1 MGEGGTPISVVRDET
16 DPIDAI
22 SWPIASV
29 PPAARGY
36 PQPVASVVSSE
47 NIMMLEDWP
56 RGGCVDMSEKLRSM
70 RAISRKV
77 HTSRRCGLGASGV
90 CLLSLIWAASSEA
103 AEGEPS
109 AGQLAEVVVTSNRLG
124 EQDLQKTP
132 ITVTSL
138 DTNTLDRTNLN
149 SLADITRD
157 VPGINVTDFGGGQN
171 VIIIRG
177 VTTDGL
183 PVNTDNETQPTVS
196 VYLDDT
202 PISLAGATPDLR
214 VFDLERVEVVRGPQG
229 TLYGAGA
236 MAGNIRY
243 ITRKPNPNAFDALLE
258 ASGDNTKYGTTGWS
272 VRGSLNTPLI
282 ANQLAL
288 RVGVYQ
294 GEDPGWIDN
303 VLTGQTNVNSQ
314 RNTQVRAALRLTN
327 TGGWTVDAS
336 YLYGKVRRDENNN
349 VYSGLG
355 VDQYAGVVPGQYED
369 KFQILNL
376 TAEYKAASF
385 DFISSTSYD
394 DRTIDSTTDQS
405 FFGEG
410 ISSFFTSP
418 PVPAVDI
425 PTANVLR
432 NGIHD
437 FAQELRIASTAWKKW
452 KGQAGIF
459 YEHQGRDQWQN
470 FPSKGF
476 DALWGGNSLDVGA
489 FTTDTFFSGQTD
501 AITRQTAV
509 FGELTYSPN
518 ELFDLT
524 MGARY
529 FDWHQSFDLY
539 FAGLFGI
546 NPATGAPLTVNGSSK
561 ETGTNPR
568 INAVLH
574 VTPDFMVF
582 AEAAKGFRY
591 GGINQPVPLGPPPA
605 CSDYLAPLTSAP
617 LTFGPDHL
625 WSYSLGEK
633 ATLFDRRMTLNATVF
648 ELRWSDVQT
657 RKNLPE
663 CGYYYIQNKGD
674 VRSDGVEFEGQWQV
688 TPTLAFGVT
697 GAYVDARADG
707 PIANLNAPDG
717 ARAPYFPKVT
727 ASLQATYHRAFPIG
741 NFLLTAD
748 FNHRGDVTTDFDATS
763 SDFRTIPA
771 NNVLNAAATLQ
782 HGRFEW
788 TVYGRNLTNERII
801 IGNNANVGPGA
812 PYQPGD
818 LLYIGRPLTV
828 GLKVGVRF
836 E

>member
-1 MGEGGTPISVVRDET
+1 
-16 DPIDAI
+16 
-22 SWPIASV
+22 
-29 PPAARGY
+29 
-36 PQPVASVVSSE
+36 
-47 NIMMLEDWP
+47 MMLGDWL
-56 RGGCVDMSEKLRSM
+56 RWGCVDMSEKLRS
-70 RAISRKV
+70 RRSISGESDTCRGW
-77 HTSRRCGLGASGV
+77 RLGAAGV
-90 CLLSLIWAASSEA
+90 CLLSLAWAAPGEA
-103 AEGEPS
+103 ADEEPGT
-109 AGQLAEVVVTSNRLG
+109 GQLAEVVVTSNRLG

-132 ITVTSL
+132 ITVTAL
-138 DTNTLDRTNLN
+138 DTDTLDRTNLD
-149 SLADITRD
+149 SLADITRN

-243 ITRKPNPNAFDALLE
+243 ITRKPDATAFDALIE
-258 ASGDNTKYGTTGWS
+258 ASGDYTDYGTTGYT
-272 VRGSLNTPLI
+272 VRGLLNTPLV
-282 ANQLAL
+282 ADRLAL
-288 RVGVYQ
+288 RVGIYQ

-303 VLTGQTNVNSQ
+303 VLTGEKNVNSQ
-314 RNTQVRAALRLTN
+314 RNTQLRAALRLAN
-327 TGGWTVDAS
+327 TGNWTVDAS
-336 YLYGKVRRDENNN
+336 YLYGRVQRDENNN
-349 VYSGLG
+349 VYSELAK
-355 VDQYAGVVPGQYED
+355 DQYAGVVPGEYHD
-369 KFQILNL
+369 RYQILNL
-376 TAEYKAASF
+376 TAEYKAESF

-410 ISSFFTSP
+410 ISTFFTSP
-418 PVPAVDI
+418 PVPAEDI

-432 NGIHD
+432 SGVHD
-437 FAQELRIASTAWKKW
+437 FAQELRIASTAWKHW

-476 DALWGGNSLDVGA
+476 DALWGGNSLDLGA
-489 FTTDTFFSGQTD
+489 FTTDTFFSGQTN
-501 AITRQTAV
+501 AITRQVAV

-518 ELFDLT
+518 ERFDLT
-524 MGARY
+524 VGARH
-529 FDWHQSFDLY
+529 FDWHQSFNLY

-546 NPATGAPLTVNGSSK
+546 NPSTGAPLTVDGTSK
-561 ETGTNPR
+561 ESGTNPR
-568 INAVLH
+568 VNAAFH
-574 VTPDFMVF
+574 VTPDVMVF

-605 CSDYLAPLTSAP
+605 CSDYIAPLTSAP
-617 LTFGPDHL
+617 LTFGPDYL

-633 ATLFDRRMTLNATVF
+633 ASLLDRRLTLDATVY
-648 ELRWSDVQT
+648 ELRWKDVQT

-663 CGYYYIQNKGD
+663 CGYYYIENKGD
-674 VRSDGVEFEGQWQV
+674 VRSDGVEFEAQWQA
-688 TPTLAFGVT
+688 TPSLAFGIT
-697 GAYVDARADG
+697 GAYTDARADG
-707 PIANLNAPDG
+707 AIPNLNAPDG
-717 ARAPYFPKVT
+717 ARAPYFPRFT
-727 ASLQATYHRAFPIG
+727 ASLQGTYRRNLSIG

-748 FNHRGDVTTDFDATS
+748 FSHRGDVTTDFDATAA
-763 SDFRTIPA
+763 DYRTIPA
-771 NNVLNAAATLQ
+771 NNVVNAAATLQ
-782 HGRFEW
+782 HGRVEV
-788 TVYGRNLTNERII
+788 TLYGRNLTNEKII
-801 IGNNANVGPGA
+801 LGNAANVGPGA
-812 PYQPGD
+812 PYTPGD

-836 E
+836 Q

>member
-1 MGEGGTPISVVRDET
+1 MFQKTGAVRRTTRRQARRRWCWRLGVGGVGILSIT
-16 DPIDAI
+16 
-22 SWPIASV
+22 W
-29 PPAARGY
+29 
-36 PQPVASVVSSE
+36 
-47 NIMMLEDWP
+47 
-56 RGGCVDMSEKLRSM
+56 
-70 RAISRKV
+70 
-77 HTSRRCGLGASGV
+77 GA
-90 CLLSLIWAASSEA
+90 WSEA
-103 AEGEPS
+103 AEAADSS
-109 AGQLAEVVVTSNRLG
+109 AGQLQEVVVTANRLG

-243 ITRKPNPNAFDALLE
+243 ITRKPNPSAFEALVE
-258 ASGDNTKYGTTGWS
+258 ASGDYTKYGTTGYS
-272 VRGSLNTPLI
+272 MRGILNTPLV
-282 ANQLAL
+282 ADRLAL
-288 RVGVYQ
+288 RVAVYQ
-294 GEDPGWIDN
+294 DEDPGWIDN

-314 RNTQVRAALRLTN
+314 RTTQLRAALRLSN
-327 TGGWTVDAS
+327 TGNWTVDTS
-336 YLYGKVRRDENNN
+336 YLYGRVLRDENNA
-349 VYSGLG
+349 VYSGLAI
-355 VDQYAGVVPGQYED
+355 DEYAGVVPGEYHD
-369 KFQILNL
+369 GYQIFNL

-385 DFISSTSYD
+385 DFSSSTSYD
-394 DRTIDSTTDQS
+394 DRSIDSTADQS

-432 NGIHD
+432 SGIHD
-437 FAQELRIASTAWKKW
+437 FAQELRIASIALKQW
-452 KGQAGIF
+452 KGQAGVF
-459 YEHQGRDQWQN
+459 YEHQGRSQWQN

-476 DALWGGNSLDVGA
+476 DALWGGNSLDLGA
-489 FTTDTFFSGQTD
+489 FTTDTFFSGQTNSV
-501 AITRQTAV
+501 TRQVAV

-518 ELFDLT
+518 ERLDLT
-524 MGARY
+524 AGARY
-529 FDWHQSFDLY
+529 FDWRQSFDLY

-546 NPATGAPLTVNGSSK
+546 NPATGAPLTVNGTSK
-561 ETGTNPR
+561 ESGTNPR
-568 INAVLH
+568 FNAALH
-574 VTPDFMVF
+574 VTPDVMVF

-605 CSDYLAPLTSAP
+605 CSDYLAPATSAP
-617 LTFGPDHL
+617 LTFGPDYL

-633 ATLFDRRMTLNATVF
+633 ASLLNRRLTLNATVY
-648 ELRWSDVQT
+648 ELRWKDVQT
-657 RKNLPE
+657 RKNLPQ
-663 CGYYYIQNKGD
+663 CGYYYIENKGD
-674 VRSDGVEFEGQWQV
+674 VRSDGVEFEGQWQA
-688 TPTLAFGVT
+688 TPSLAFGIT
-697 GAYVDARADG
+697 GAYIDARADG
-707 PIANLNAPDG
+707 AITNLNAPDG
-717 ARAPYFPKVT
+717 ARAPYFPRFA
-727 ASLQATYHRAFPIG
+727 ASLQARYSRSLFNG

-748 FNHRGDVTTDFDATS
+748 FGHRGDVTTDFDVTS
-763 SDFRTIPA
+763 SNYRVIPA
-771 NNVLNAAATLQ
+771 NNVTNAAATLQ
-782 HGRFEW
+782 HGRVEW
-788 TVYGRNLTNERII
+788 TIYGRNLTNEKVI
-801 IGNNANVGPGA
+801 IGISPGGLAA

-818 LLYIGRPLTV
+818 LVYVGRPLTI

>member
-1 MGEGGTPISVVRDET
+1 
-16 DPIDAI
+16 
-22 SWPIASV
+22 
-29 PPAARGY
+29 
-36 PQPVASVVSSE
+36 
-47 NIMMLEDWP
+47 
-56 RGGCVDMSEKLRSM
+56 MSEKLRS
-70 RAISRKV
+70 RRSISIEADA
-77 HTSRRCGLGASGV
+77 RRSWRLGAAGV
-90 CLLSLIWAASSEA
+90 CLFSVTWSVPAAA
-103 AEGEPS
+103 ADEEPGT
-109 AGQLAEVVVTSNRLG
+109 GQLAEVVVTSNRLG

-132 ITVTSL
+132 ITVSSL

-149 SLADITRD
+149 SLADITRN

-243 ITRKPNPNAFDALLE
+243 ITRKPNASAFDAMVE
-258 ASGDNTKYGTTGWS
+258 ASGDYTDNGTTGYT
-272 VRGSLNTPLI
+272 VRGLLNTPLV
-282 ANQLAL
+282 ADHMAL

-294 GEDPGWIDN
+294 GEDPAWIDN
-303 VLTGQTNVNSQ
+303 VLTGAKNVNSQ
-314 RNTQVRAALRLTN
+314 RNTQLRAALRLSN
-327 TGGWTVDAS
+327 AGNWTVDAS
-336 YLYGKVRRDENNN
+336 YLYGRVLRDENNN
-349 VYSGLG
+349 VYSELAK
-355 VDQYAGVVPGQYED
+355 DQYAGVLPGKYHD
-369 KFQILNL
+369 RYQILNL
-376 TAEYKAASF
+376 TAEYKATSF

-394 DRTIDSTTDQS
+394 DRTIDSTIDQS
-405 FFGEG
+405 FFAEG

-432 NGIHD
+432 SGVHD
-437 FAQELRIASTAWKKW
+437 FAQELRIASTAWAHW

-476 DALWGGNSLDVGA
+476 DALWGGNSLDLGA
-489 FTTDTFFSGQTD
+489 FTTDTFFSGQTN
-501 AITRQTAV
+501 AITRQVAE

-518 ELFDLT
+518 ERFDLT
-524 MGARY
+524 VGARH
-529 FDWHQSFDLY
+529 FDWHQSFNLY

-546 NPATGAPLTVNGSSK
+546 NPSTGTPLTVDGTSK
-561 ETGTNPR
+561 ESGTNPR
-568 INAVLH
+568 VNAAFH
-574 VTPDFMVF
+574 VTPDVMVF

-617 LTFGPDHL
+617 LTFGPDYL

-633 ATLFDRRMTLNATVF
+633 ATLLDRRLTLNATVY
-648 ELRWSDVQT
+648 ELRWKDVQT
-657 RKNLPE
+657 RKNLPQ
-663 CGYYYIQNKGD
+663 CGYYYIENKGD
-674 VRSDGVEFEGQWQV
+674 VRSDGVEFEGQWQA
-688 TPTLAFGVT
+688 TPSLAFGIT
-697 GAYVDARADG
+697 GAYTDARADG
-707 PIANLNAPDG
+707 AITNLNAPDG
-717 ARAPYFPKVT
+717 ARAPYFPRFT
-727 ASLQATYHRAFPIG
+727 ASLQATYRRSVSIG

-748 FNHRGDVTTDFDATS
+748 FSHRGDVTTDFDATAA
-763 SDFRTIPA
+763 DYRTIPA
-771 NNVLNAAATLQ
+771 NNVVNAAATLQ
-782 HGRFEW
+782 HGRVEW
-788 TVYGRNLTNERII
+788 TVYGRNLTNEKII
-801 IGNNANVGPGA
+801 LGNSANVGPAA
-812 PYQPGD
+812 PYAPGD

-828 GLKVGVRF
+828 GVKVGVRF
-836 E
+836 Q